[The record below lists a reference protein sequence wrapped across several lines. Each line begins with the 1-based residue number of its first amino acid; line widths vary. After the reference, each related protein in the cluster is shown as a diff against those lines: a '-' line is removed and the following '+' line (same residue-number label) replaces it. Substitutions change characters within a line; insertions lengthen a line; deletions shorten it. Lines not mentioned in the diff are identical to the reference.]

1 MNVAVCRKREL
12 FRIKKQSRNEED
24 RKKICEAKKGAKRV
38 VYMGMDQESRKV
50 LEKVDS
56 CRDGRA
62 LFRIAKGLGKRQMLL
77 GLVVLKM
84 KVGR

>member
-1 MNVAVCRKREL
+1 
-12 FRIKKQSRNEED
+12 
-24 RKKICEAKKGAKRV
+24 
-38 VYMGMDQESRKV
+38 MGTDQESRKV
-50 LEKVDS
+50 LEKVES

-62 LFRIAKGLGKRQMLL
+62 LFRIAKGLGKRKMLL